1 MDENR
6 NKIKDYIQIIS
17 VPVVLTSMIISV
29 LVYDCFTGKIMQF
42 IPALYELSG
51 ILIFINVF
59 FMIINIRDYRKG
71 KL

>member
-1 MDENR
+1 MEKNR

-17 VPVVLTSMIISV
+17 VPVVLIWIVISV
-29 LVYDCFTGKIMQF
+29 LVFDYFTGKIIQF
-42 IPALYELSG
+42 IPHLYELSG

-59 FMIINIRDYRKG
+59 FMIINISDYRKG